1 MTFMAK
7 QEDYDRI
14 AVQTKEGAAG
24 SVHETLQ
31 EGWKQVIPNY
41 PFNGMFQEELMQ
53 ESKDVNKNIKQI
65 FIFLSIAALLLSA
78 VGLYALVSLRV
89 LSKTKEIGIRKV
101 VGASIAKVMQVV
113 GKPYSYIVGISIV
126 VGLVAGYY
134 NAMLLMD
141 SLWTQHTGASV
152 EAFLIPVAIILLTAA
167 LTVTGKIYQASS
179 QNPARSL
186 RYE

>member
-65 FIFLSIAALLLSA
+65 FTFLSIAALLLSA

-141 SLWTQHTGASV
+141 SLCTQHTGASV